1 MAVGFRLFARFFAE
15 GENWAAMLPATR
27 KEYLRTY
34 LFRLWSTDRRGQQL
48 LPEPERR
55 VPSRAKW
62 GSFYISDA
70 ELEDL
75 CDEVMRMYHVQEHHV
90 A

>member
-1 MAVGFRLFARFFAE
+1 MS
-15 GENWAAMLPATR
+15 PATR
-27 KEYLRTY
+27 REYLHAY
-34 LFRLWSTDRRGQQL
+34 LFRLWSTDPKGLEL
-48 LPEPERR
+48 LPAPAQR
-55 VPSRAKW
+55 VGSRAKW

-70 ELEDL
+70 ELEAL